1 MRAFTTADVVQSNP
15 GTVTLTSPI
24 SVTVPNPTVEGNAG
38 LVVMAAQTLI
48 SPPDEWH
55 PAATAGVGGVSVAVM
70 LRADLPSAGE
80 SSWSFAASAGSPS
93 WCWLAEEWTN
103 ISSVPVQSSA
113 GADGVGA
120 DTSLGTGNT
129 SSPFDTQFLMGL
141 AALQISSSGGSAW
154 PTVAWSNGF
163 VETDVVSIGVG
174 SANGDLQ
181 LRVARYYG
189 TDSEA
194 GPWSTTA
201 TFTGSMTSKTPHICL
216 AVLRAEDTMDAP
228 ASTIIAS

>member
-1 MRAFTTADVVQSNP
+1 MRAFTAADVIQSNP

-38 LVVMAAQTLI
+38 LVVMTAQTLI
-48 SPPDEWH
+48 SPPDQWSV
-55 PAATAGVGGVSVAVM
+55 AADAGTGGVSVAVM
-70 LRADLPSAGE
+70 LRPDLPDGE
-80 SSWSFAASAGSPS
+80 SSWPFAALAGSPN

-103 ISSVPVQSSA
+103 IASAPIQSSA
-113 GADGVGA
+113 GADGAGA
-120 DTSLGTGNT
+120 DASLGTGNT

-163 VETDVVSIGVG
+163 VETDMVSIGAG

-216 AVLRAEDTMDAP
+216 AVLRAEDSIDMP
-228 ASTIIAS
+228 GSTVVVS